1 MRSRADHQLRAIA
14 GTSRLRRPTIFYY
27 ESIMKKYTISS
38 TMSLEAAI
46 RLDLAFS
53 ATVSGLLRA
62 HGHPKFSAP
71 VVGQARLS
79 DYPALFPRADMVDC
93 PVVIICLQDSMDESN
108 AHALRG
114 NPLIPENIVSDDL
127 TTRRCYLTVKGTSTD
142 IHIDAD
148 AMRFSVND
156 VDLDRLQV
164 IWIYQGRLFI
174 INQSIDEGW
183 RDDLYMLL
191 MTAGANYRAHHHYT
205 EDELGRAASAR
216 SGPHNR
222 NRAKVL
228 RCEVYHRSRD
238 E

>member
-1 MRSRADHQLRAIA
+1 
-14 GTSRLRRPTIFYY
+14 
-27 ESIMKKYTISS
+27 
-38 TMSLEAAI
+38 MSLEEAVRI
-46 RLDLAFS
+46 DPEFS
-53 ATVSGLLRA
+53 ATVSGLLRV

-71 VVGQARLS
+71 VVGQARRS
-79 DYPALFPRADMVDC
+79 DYPTLFPPVVMTDC

-108 AHALRG
+108 AHALRV

-127 TTRRCYLTVKGTSTD
+127 RTRQCYLTVKGASTD

-156 VDLDRLQV
+156 AELDRLQL

-174 INQSIDEGW
+174 VDQSIDEGW
-183 RDDLYMLL
+183 RDDLYLLL

-205 EDELGRAASAR
+205 EAQLARAAFAGSSLR
-216 SGPHNR
+216 SR
-222 NRAKVL
+222 NPAHVL
-228 RCEVYHRSRD
+228 PCEVYHRSRD